1 MTELSLISPV
11 MVAEMAEAK
20 NVQFRG
26 QVPPDV
32 DFLIRAIAPLKNSGK
47 DWSVSDVLTEALV
60 DWLRKPENQALVE
73 RHNLME
79 ALEKRGL
86 TTDVYSDLPDL

>member
-1 MTELSLISPV
+1 MTELSLTFPV
-11 MVAEMAEAK
+11 MVAEMADAK
-20 NVQFRG
+20 NIQFRG

-60 DWLRKPENQALVE
+60 DWLKKPENQALVK
-73 RHNLME
+73 RHNIIE
-79 ALEKRGL
+79 ALESRGL
-86 TTDVYSDLPDL
+86 STDVYDDL